1 MPADF
6 RPRVLA
12 VVKDLGPGQVASYGD
27 VAAEAGFPG
36 AARAVGAV
44 LASPTDGDH
53 VPWWR
58 VVYSDGRLSPGNE
71 RQQAQLLIAEGVNV
85 RSGRVVPE
93 PERPGGAGTKS
104 GVSGPGAR

>member
-6 RPRVLA
+6 RLRVLA
-12 VVKDLGPGQVASYGD
+12 AVRRLGPGQVASYGD

-36 AARAVGAV
+36 AARAVGSV
-44 LASPTDGDH
+44 LARPGESEH

-71 RQQAQLLIAEGVNV
+71 RRQAKLLASEGVV
-85 RSGRVVPE
+85 ITAGRVSL
-93 PERPGGAGTKS
+93 GT
-104 GVSGPGAR
+104 PGAQ

>member
-12 VVKDLGPGQVASYGD
+12 VVKRLGPGQVASYGD

-44 LASPTDGDH
+44 LATPANGDPM
-53 VPWWR
+53 PWWR
-58 VVYSDGRLSPGNE
+58 VVYADGRLSPGNE
-71 RQQAQLLIAEGVNV
+71 RKQAQLLVAEGVKV
-85 RSGRVVPE
+85 RSGRVVL
-93 PERPGGAGTKS
+93 R
-104 GVSGPGAR
+104 PGAR